1 LEKTIGKERQFRTWV
16 FYMPIR
22 CQVCNRTFPDE
33 FELVR
38 HEIHE
43 HRGQQRKSILER
55 TTKRFWGDFDKE
67 LHPSGRHHPIRAEL
81 VEDELRKIWIAVSET
96 NKRIDKNPPK
106 MEFH

>member
-1 LEKTIGKERQFRTWV
+1 
-16 FYMPIR
+16 MSIR
-22 CQVCNRTFPDE
+22 CEVCKKTFPDE

-38 HEIHE
+38 HEILL
-43 HRGQQRKSILER
+43 HRGEERRSVLER
-55 TTKRFWGDFDKE
+55 TTERFWSNFDNE
-67 LHPSGRHHPIRAEL
+67 LHAAGRHHPIRSEL